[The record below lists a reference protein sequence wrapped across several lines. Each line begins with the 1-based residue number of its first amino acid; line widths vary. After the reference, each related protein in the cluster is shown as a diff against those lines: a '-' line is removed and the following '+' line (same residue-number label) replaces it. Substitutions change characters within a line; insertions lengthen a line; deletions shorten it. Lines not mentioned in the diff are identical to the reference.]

1 MSRAAAACPNCGAP
15 VGFTWSGSVQTV
27 CASCQSILVRRDPQ
41 DLDFE
46 RVGQVSDPP
55 PDTSPIQLGTRGHF
69 DGRAFDVIGRIAYE
83 YRRWSLE

>member
-27 CASCQSILVRRDPQ
+27 CARCQSILVRRDRQ
-41 DLDFE
+41 GLEFE

-55 PDTSPIQLGTRGHF
+55 PDTSPIQLGTRGRF

-83 YRRWSLE
+83 YRGRNME